1 MTRAPVPVICLAGP
15 TGAGKTALAIELA
28 QRLNGEIVNAD
39 SRQVYADFPII
50 CAQPSAEEQGVVPH
64 HLYGFLP
71 TEQKISAGQWADMA
85 HAKAAALRA
94 AGKAPILVG
103 GTGMYFH
110 TLLHGIAAIP
120 AIDPAI
126 TDALAARLHDEGA
139 PALHAELT
147 RVDPTYAGRIHP
159 NDSQRIVRA
168 LEVAQGTGKAFSWWH
183 EHAMGDPL
191 CRGPLLVIDA
201 PLSWLEPRLKERMR
215 LMLAAGALEE
225 GRAARERCRD
235 ASAPGWSGIGCAE
248 VLSHLAGEC
257 SLEECCS
264 LWYRHTRAYA
274 KRQLTWFHGRRE
286 ALFFAPGE
294 EERLVAEACEA
305 WQQ

>member
-1 MTRAPVPVICLAGP
+1 MTQPPIPVICLAGP
-15 TGAGKTALAIELA
+15 TGAGKTVLAIELA
-28 QRLNGEIVNAD
+28 RRLDGEIVNAD

-50 CAQPSAEEQGVVPH
+50 CAQPSAEEQKAVPH

-71 TEQKISAGQWADMA
+71 TEQKISAGQWAEMA
-85 HAKAAALRA
+85 HAKAHALRA
-94 AGKAPILVG
+94 RGKTPILVG

-126 TDALAARLHDEGA
+126 TAALAARLRNEGA
-139 PALHAELT
+139 TALHADLT
-147 RVDPTYAGRIHP
+147 RVDAVYAGRIHP

-168 LEVAQGTGKAFSWWH
+168 LEVAQGTGKPFSWWH
-183 EHAMGDPL
+183 EHAMAAPL

-201 PLSWLEPRLKERMR
+201 SLSWLESRLKERMR

-225 GRAARERCRD
+225 GRLAREKCRE
-235 ASAPGWSGIGCAE
+235 SCAPGWSGIGCAE

-274 KRQLTWFHGRRE
+274 KRQLTWFHGRKDAR
-286 ALFFAPGE
+286 FFAPGE
-294 EERLVAEACEA
+294 ENRLMAEASAA
-305 WQQ
+305 WQP

>member
-1 MTRAPVPVICLAGP
+1 MTQAPVPVICLAGP

-28 QRLNGEIVNAD
+28 RRLNGDIVNAD

-50 CAQPSAEEQGVVPH
+50 CAQPSAEEQASVPH

-71 TEQKISAGQWADMA
+71 TGQKISAGQWADMA
-85 HAKAAALRA
+85 HAKAVALRA
-94 AGKAPILVG
+94 QGRTPILVG

-126 TDALAARLHDEGA
+126 TAALAARLRDEGA
-139 PALHAELT
+139 PALYAELA
-147 RVDPTYAGRIHP
+147 RVDAAYAERIHP

-168 LEVAQGTGKAFSWWH
+168 LEVVQGTGKPFSWWH
-183 EHAMGDPL
+183 EYAMADPL
-191 CRGPLLVIDA
+191 CQGPLLVIDA
-201 PLSWLEPRLKERMR
+201 PLSWLEPRLKERIR

-225 GRAARERCRD
+225 GRVARERCGD
-235 ASAPGWSGIGCAE
+235 PGAPGWSGIGCAE
-248 VLSHLAGEC
+248 VLAHLAGAC
-257 SLEECCS
+257 TLEECCA

-274 KRQLTWFHGRRE
+274 KRQLTWFHGRKE

-294 EERLVAEACEA
+294 EDRLMSVACSA
-305 WQQ
+305 WQG